1 MCSTALDSRIT
12 ASRASSLRRVKPMA
26 PNAATEILAPAMAAM
41 TSITTVSTFAHRLWI
56 IPKER
61 RFDLHCTAEEP
72 AVTSLQRVIDW
83 VLDDD
88 WRRWFWLRCVPGV
101 HLLVDGCQ
109 GFLLG
114 DECFGVSVPW
124 PGGEQCHHRK
134 ANVRLQRFPG
144 LMA

>member
-1 MCSTALDSRIT
+1 
-12 ASRASSLRRVKPMA
+12 MA

-61 RFDLHCTAEEP
+61 RFDLHRTAEEP

-101 HLLVDGCQ
+101 YLLIDGRERL
-109 GFLLG
+109 GFV
-114 DECFGVSVPW
+114 DECFGLGVSW
-124 PGGEQCHHRK
+124 PGGEQGHHRE